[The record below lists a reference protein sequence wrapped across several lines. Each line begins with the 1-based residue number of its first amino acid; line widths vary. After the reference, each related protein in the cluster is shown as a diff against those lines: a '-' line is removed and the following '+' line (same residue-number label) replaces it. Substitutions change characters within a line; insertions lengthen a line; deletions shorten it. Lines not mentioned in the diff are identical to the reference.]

1 MPIINLR
8 KKLALADVNR
18 KGKRLRKKYLII
30 ESDDWGSIRIPSKQA
45 QKVLENEGI
54 DLFANPYLKYDGL
67 ESTQDVMA
75 LFEVLSSVKNQFNQN
90 PKITLNTVT
99 HNPDIQKIRE
109 SGFKEYSR
117 EPIQKTYHSFDD
129 SDIFKIISE
138 GIENNLCLPQFH
150 GTEHVNVPLWLSML
164 QESSFSS
171 IIRKAFEAG
180 IAGIPKEEYLNY
192 KGNLQAT
199 YESTDIDYVLDS
211 LQLGLT
217 SFESLW
223 GFKSKTFIANNYV
236 WDSSIEEKLNSL
248 GVEHFQGMKYQLLPY
263 KTGKLRHVNGE
274 HNSLGQT
281 FGVRNCHFEPS
292 EKGTQIDQTLEEV
305 KSAFAWGKPAVL
317 CTHRMNFTSRFD
329 VQQRDSNLK
338 DFNRLLT
345 EIVQKWP
352 DVIFLNSAEFAT
364 ILKNGES

>member
-1 MPIINLR
+1 MPNFNLR

-30 ESDDWGSIRIPSKQA
+30 ESDDWGSIRIPNKQA
-45 QKVLENEGI
+45 QQVLENAGI
-54 DLFANPYLKYDGL
+54 DLVKNPYLKYDGL
-67 ESTQDVMA
+67 ESSQDVMA
-75 LFEVLSSVKNQFNQN
+75 LFEVLSSVKNKFNQN

-99 HNPDIQKIRE
+99 HNPDFQKIRE

-117 EPIQKTYHSFDD
+117 EPIQKTYDRFNE
-129 SDIFKIISE
+129 SDISKIITE
-138 GIENNLCLPQFH
+138 GIDNNLCLPQFH
-150 GTEHVNVPLWLSML
+150 GTEHVNVPLWLLML
-164 QESSFSS
+164 QESSVSS
-171 IIRKAFEAG
+171 IIHKAFEAG
-180 IAGIPKEEYLNY
+180 VSGIPKEEYLGY

-199 YESTDIDYVLDS
+199 YESTDLEYVLDS

-236 WDSSIEEKLNSL
+236 WDSSIEERLNGL

-274 HNSLGQT
+274 QNGFGQT
-281 FGVRNCHFEPS
+281 FSVRNCHFEPS
-292 EKGTQIDQTLEEV
+292 EKGTQIDHTLEEV

-317 CTHRMNFTSRFD
+317 CTHRINFTSRFN
-329 VQQRDSNLK
+329 VQQRDRNLK
-338 DFNRLLT
+338 GFNRLLK